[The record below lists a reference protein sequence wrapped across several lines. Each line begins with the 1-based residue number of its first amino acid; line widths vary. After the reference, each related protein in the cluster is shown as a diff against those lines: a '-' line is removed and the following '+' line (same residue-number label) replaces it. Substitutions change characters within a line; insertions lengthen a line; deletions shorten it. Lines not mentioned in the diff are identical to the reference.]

1 MPTAEK
7 HSEKVMT
14 HDVFIS
20 YSTQDVVMADEI
32 VRVLEAADIRC
43 WIAPRD
49 ILPGTANWAA
59 DIEQAIRQ
67 ARAMVLVVTPD
78 FNSSVQTPKEVILGI
93 DQKLHILPIR
103 TVDFQP
109 WGHLRYFLADKQWV
123 DASGENFARRLNLIT
138 QVLHD
143 YLAHGSVLAMNSGQ
157 PFQPHP
163 DGLQPA
169 KALGILPFGAFLK
182 LEMARPMRL
191 HNEQPS
197 LWLQAY
203 NALVP
208 MTGREP
214 EIEELFQMI
223 RAEGSFRWRVFFGEA
238 GMGKTRL
245 AIEFARKAMSEGWHA
260 GFLSSNNLRLF
271 VSADL
276 AGAWRPCVP
285 TLIVVDYAASKV
297 ADLRRLFEH
306 FSAMEEETLRDTDAP
321 AAPPV
326 RVLLLERHA
335 DENRGWLHELLAA
348 GESVTGDLLRGD
360 CYLGARKLQP
370 PGGKTASGV
379 STADFTRRI
388 IENTFARWTAIT
400 GRPAP
405 TLPDFSEK
413 DWRSIQLRTGNRP
426 LYLQMAAI
434 HACDQHSAER
444 LPTWGR
450 GDLLFAAVERERKY
464 VQHECAGNT
473 DLCKAVEHV
482 TAILCLAG
490 GGAARGRQ
498 WIQIVAEKLQ
508 AIGVSSSVT
517 PNQVEHHRR
526 AIFTEAQTG
535 FSEVETGVIQPDIVS
550 EGYAAQVLRGEE
562 DEPPTETLKQV
573 LRLSGKKAWAN
584 LVRMVQDLS
593 GIEKFLFKKKRGE
606 TERGETESID
616 KWLPPLLA
624 DRPIEELHELTHV
637 IPERS
642 ISLHDFALIVNEHL
656 LSRVPADHLA
666 ERAECLLSL
675 GTHRCRMPHPTR
687 KTLEQAIHELREA
700 ISIFLQL
707 PLDDEG
713 GCRLKLAKAYRM
725 LDNANSTLSNYE
737 EALRDST
744 IAAYLASGGSA
755 DICASQ
761 ETTPTLDVA
770 SFRTPAGQESMSE
783 FANNLNNLG
792 NNLNALKRNS
802 EALAVL
808 QRAVEVGEQLIAQE
822 QLIAHDRPRF
832 APDLARYL
840 NNLSQA
846 QSACGDL
853 AGAISSSRESAKIR
867 AEFARENPDEFAHP
881 LSLTLERLVAF
892 EYSQKNVAGAQ
903 AATEQLIAVYDDLS
917 ARDPASYRAALAQCY
932 HNIGYLCDDTGS
944 KSEGIRYTLEGLKIR
959 EELVE
964 SDFDSHALAL
974 AWSHHNVGSMYHE
987 LGDPE
992 HAQPHLERAY
1002 ALRLQWVK
1010 GAPGRQLAEL
1020 AKSANMMAKFCRD
1033 KKDLEGEAVWLE
1045 RVVSNG
1051 QCAGLP
1057 PGDRAM
1063 AAHSLAEALG
1073 RLGRTSEAA
1082 AAAGSAAQGFREQFS
1097 VGSPEANLLNWA
1109 NAGCNLASALALQ
1122 GDWSGDLDEL
1132 AQAIDL
1138 CQQVLARV
1146 NPEENALS
1154 FVWGALMNNLGHAQ
1168 YRQSELL
1175 GRIDGVRQGIESL
1188 KASVEHHTKHGNKSS
1203 AEETNQLLV
1212 RAQEALTKLQGANIS
1227 VVEPDSKI
1235 GT

>member
-1 MPTAEK
+1 
-7 HSEKVMT
+7 MT

-20 YSTQDVVMADEI
+20 YSTQDVAMADEI
-32 VRVLEAADIRC
+32 VRVLEAAGIRC

-67 ARAMVLVVTPD
+67 ARAMVLVVSPD
-78 FNSSVQTPKEVILGI
+78 FNKSVQTPKEVILGI
-93 DQKLHILPIR
+93 DQKIYILPIR

-123 DASGENFARRLNLIT
+123 DASGKNFASRLNLIA
-138 QVLHD
+138 QVLRD
-143 YLAHGSVLAMNSGQ
+143 YLARGTAWATTSDQ
-157 PFQPHP
+157 PLQPQP

-191 HNEQPS
+191 RNEQPS

-223 RAEGSFRWRVFFGEA
+223 RAEGLFRWRVFFGEA

-306 FSAMEEETLRDTDAP
+306 FSAMEAEARQDTEGQTAT
-321 AAPPV
+321 PPV

-335 DENRGWLHELLAA
+335 DEARGWLHELLAA

-360 CYLGARKLQP
+360 CYLGVRKLQP
-370 PGGKTASGV
+370 PGGKTASGAI
-379 STADFTRRI
+379 TADFTRQI
-388 IENTFARWTAIT
+388 IENTFARWAAISGRTA
-400 GRPAP
+400 PS
-405 TLPDFSEK
+405 LPDFAEK

-434 HACDQHSAER
+434 HACERRSAVQ

-450 GDLLFAAVERERKY
+450 GVLLLSAVKREREY
-464 VQHECAGNT
+464 VQHECAGNI

-498 WIQIVAEKLQ
+498 WIQTVAEKLQ
-508 AIGVSSSVT
+508 AIGVSSVT

-550 EGYAAQVLRGEE
+550 EGFAAQVLQGEE
-562 DEPPTETLKQV
+562 GGPPTETLKQV
-573 LRLSGKKAWAN
+573 LRLSGIKAWAN
-584 LVRMVQDLS
+584 LVRMVQDLA
-593 GIEKFLFKKKRGE
+593 GIEKHLFASGE
-606 TERGETESID
+606 AESID
-616 KWLPPLLA
+616 SWLVPLLA
-624 DRPIEELHELTHV
+624 DRPLEELQQLTHV

-642 ISLHDFALIVNEHL
+642 ISLHAFALIVNEHL
-656 LSRVPADHLA
+656 LNCVPADHIA

-675 GTHRCRMPHPTR
+675 GTHRCRMPNTTR
-687 KTLEQAIHELREA
+687 KALEQAIQELREA
-700 ISIFLQL
+700 IRMFLQL
-707 PLDDEG
+707 PLDDDQRG
-713 GCRLKLAKAYRM
+713 YRLKLAKAYRL
-725 LDNANSTLSNYE
+725 LDTAYSTLSNYE
-737 EALRDST
+737 EALRNST
-744 IAAYLASGGSA
+744 IAAHLTSGGSA
-755 DICASQ
+755 DCCASPG
-761 ETTPTLDVA
+761 TTPTLDVA
-770 SFRTPAGQESMSE
+770 SLPTPAGQESISE
-783 FANNLNNLG
+783 FANCLNNVG
-792 NNLNALKRNS
+792 MNLTALKRSS
-802 EALAVL
+802 EALAVM
-808 QRAVEVGEQLIAQE
+808 QRAVEVGEQLIAHNW
-822 QLIAHDRPRF
+822 LRY

-846 QSACGDL
+846 QSSCGDS
-853 AGAISSSRESAKIR
+853 AGAISSSRQSAKIR
-867 AEFARENPDEFAHP
+867 SEFARENPDEFAYP
-881 LSLTLERLVAF
+881 LSLTLSNLVAL

-917 ARDPASYRAALAQCY
+917 ARDPATYRAALAQCF
-932 HNIGYLCDDTGS
+932 HNIGYLCDDTGN
-944 KSEGIRYTLEGLKIR
+944 KSEGIRYTLEGLKLR
-959 EELVE
+959 EELLE
-964 SDFDSHALAL
+964 SDFDSYALAL
-974 AWSHHNVGSMYHE
+974 AWSHNNVGNMYHE
-987 LGDPE
+987 LGDLA
-992 HAQPHLERAY
+992 HAHPHLERAY
-1002 ALRLQWVK
+1002 ALRLQWVEST
-1010 GAPGRQLAEL
+1010 PGRQLPELTKSAEL
-1020 AKSANMMAKFCRD
+1020 MTKLCRD
-1033 KKDLEGEAVWLE
+1033 ENDAEAEAIWLE
-1045 RVVSNG
+1045 RTVRHG
-1051 QCAGLP
+1051 RAELP
-1057 PGDRAM
+1057 PGERAM

-1082 AAAGSAAQGFREQFS
+1082 VAAGSAAQDFREQFR
-1097 VGSPEANLLNWA
+1097 VCSPEADLLNWA

-1122 GDWSGDLDEL
+1122 GDWSGDRDAL

-1138 CQQVLARV
+1138 SQQVLARL
-1146 NPEENALS
+1146 NPGEEALS

-1168 YRQSELL
+1168 YRQGELQ
-1175 GRIDGVRQGIESL
+1175 GRIDGVRQGIDSL
-1188 KASVEHHTKHGNKSS
+1188 KVSVEHHTKHGNKSS
-1203 AEETNQLLV
+1203 AEETSHLIV

-1227 VVEPDSKI
+1227 VLEPECKS
-1235 GT
+1235 GTC